1 VSFNWQLY
9 LELADELIHRQQ
21 TKSLEEAYWRSSIS
35 RSYYGV
41 FCTARDRKGWQN
53 LKTVEVHKYV
63 IDKYKESSILLEKQ
77 VGKMLDE
84 LRRYRNRADYDG
96 DTKVSK
102 DLADRALVR
111 AKCILQNLA
120 TS

>member
-63 IDKYKESSILLEKQ
+63 IDKYKGSSILLEKQ

-111 AKCILQNLA
+111 AKWILQNLA